1 MSEHLPFDGDPADDT
16 AGLDPDEIAVP
27 VPAGASRG
35 RRGSGHRRTR
45 RKAMIAVLIA
55 VIVLG
60 GFGGAAALGL
70 DKVYD
75 RLTEGTADF
84 DGPPGA
90 EQVVQI
96 TAGSSIR
103 GIGRT
108 LAENGVIQT
117 EGSFVAAARKDSR
130 AATLQPGFY
139 RLKLTMPAMAA
150 LQLMLDPASRIL
162 ARVVVP
168 EGRTVNEILTK
179 LSRDTNIEKAKFESA
194 LKNPE
199 LGLPAFAKGNPEG
212 FLFPATYDVEPDDSA
227 LSILKDMVK
236 RFDQALTETE
246 LLSRAPLVGL
256 KPLEVLTVASLIQA
270 EAKLAVDMPK
280 IARVIY
286 NRLEREMKLQF
297 DTTVI
302 YANGGEKSVTTTA
315 EQRAS
320 DSPYN
325 TYKFAGLP
333 PGPITAPGVAAIEAA
348 LAPAVGDWIFFVA
361 VNPDTGETKYG
372 VNATEHARN
381 VEEFRAWLRANPGR

>member
-1 MSEHLPFDGDPADDT
+1 MSEFLPFRGDPADDT
-16 AGLDPDEIAVP
+16 AGLDPEEVAV
-27 VPAGASRG
+27 GAQAATG
-35 RRGSGHRRTR
+35 GGRGSGHRRTR

-70 DKVYD
+70 DKIYD

-84 DGPPGA
+84 DGPPTG
-90 EQVVQI
+90 EKVVQI

-103 GIGRT
+103 TIGRT

-117 EGSFVAAARKDSR
+117 EGAFVAAARKDSR

-139 RLKLTMPAMAA
+139 RLQLTMPASSA
-150 LQLMLDPASRIL
+150 LALMLDPASRIL
-162 ARVVVP
+162 ARVVIP
-168 EGRTVNEILTK
+168 EGRTVNEILTR
-179 LSRDTNIEKAKFESA
+179 LSRDTNIAKAKFESA
-194 LKNPE
+194 LKNPD

-212 FLFPATYDVEPDDSA
+212 LLFPATYDVEPDDTA
-227 LSILKDMVK
+227 LSILRAMVS
-236 RFDQALTETE
+236 RFTQALAETE
-246 LLSRAPLVGL
+246 LVSRAPLVGL

-280 IARVIY
+280 ISRVIY
-286 NRLEREMKLQF
+286 NRLERKMRLQF
-297 DTTVI
+297 DSTVH
-302 YANGGEKSVTTTA
+302 YAAGGATSVTTTA

-325 TYKFAGLP
+325 TYRFAGLP
-333 PGPITAPGVAAIEAA
+333 PGPISAPGAAAIEAA
-348 LAPAVGDWIFFVA
+348 LAPEVGEWIFFVA

-372 VNATEHARN
+372 VNASEHARN